1 MKKEKL
7 NFTNEEKTGARKYSV
22 RGVSSLAKF
31 TSVNGNV
38 YGTLALDTRR
48 ANDDATQEL
57 PVAVRVA
64 YDGKTVYLRIGKKYT
79 MDHHDDIF
87 SLGIAQTSRDGIVL
101 TEITAQVKTHHTLI
115 DSTNLSDSLPHVVR
129 RTVIDEDYL
138 VTVGNRL
145 QTGMQSLQ
153 QFSQHRLPAIL
164 RDHDGYLFLLLFHSH
179 LKSLIN
185 RTTVSASSRLT
196 AWFIV
201 YLFIGEDI
209 EIQNRYIARV
219 AEVQHQKVK
228 RVDSV
233 SDVLKAGN
241 ASLFSEHYC
250 YVCRDDMEF
259 YKAENAWSIIDDM
272 NMPFGSDNTLI
283 LLYTAIDK
291 RSKFYSKFSDLLV
304 VFNHLDSYVLKK
316 HIKQHLMLT
325 SDNANRLLRVCDNDY
340 GQLLSEMD
348 KVEQYKCAYPS
359 MSDDQV
365 FHLLLDTGAIYTPA
379 EDEWVL
385 TYLT

>member
-1 MKKEKL
+1 MDILDVKRQIVE
-7 NFTNEEKTGARKYSV
+7 N
-22 RGVSSLAKF
+22 
-31 TSVNGNV
+31 
-38 YGTLALDTRR
+38 TLS
-48 ANDDATQEL
+48 
-57 PVAVRVA
+57 
-64 YDGKTVYLRIGKKYT
+64 K
-79 MDHHDDIF
+79 
-87 SLGIAQTSRDGIVL
+87 
-101 TEITAQVKTHHTLI
+101 
-115 DSTNLSDSLPHVVR
+115 
-129 RTVIDEDYL
+129 
-138 VTVGNRL
+138 
-145 QTGMQSLQ
+145 
-153 QFSQHRLPAIL
+153 
-164 RDHDGYLFLLLFHSH
+164 
-179 LKSLIN
+179 
-185 RTTVSASSRLT
+185 
-196 AWFIV
+196 V